1 MKTRS
6 GNMLLVIIGLLLMV
20 IGAAIVYFNIPY
32 SKTKTEFA
40 DDAKNLLAMTTSK
53 KGGVF
58 TEQDIAGLPLPVR
71 QYFRNCGYIGTPKM
85 SSMKASFA
93 EVDFVLDKNKQ
104 LKIDYTQYNFVDK
117 PGRIAY
123 IESSMYG
130 IPFEG
135 LDAYIDGHGSMKGV
149 LAKSITLFDQTG
161 PVMDKASLVTFLSEC
176 LLVPHAALQDYVS
189 WEAVDDLHAKAT
201 ISFYGI
207 SASGV
212 FTFNESGEALA
223 FTTDDRE
230 AVTSDGRSE
239 KVRWSAILRD
249 YQENGGIKK
258 PTVLQAVWHYDEGD
272 LIYFS
277 SRDVVIEYDYPTGK
291 VK

>member
-1 MKTRS
+1 
-6 GNMLLVIIGLLLMV
+6 MLLVIIGLLLMV

-277 SRDVVIEYDYPTGK
+277 SRDVVIEYDCPTGE

>member
-1 MKTRS
+1 
-6 GNMLLVIIGLLLMV
+6 MLLVIIGLLLMV

-58 TEQDIAGLPLPVR
+58 T
-71 QYFRNCGYIGTPKM
+71 
-85 SSMKASFA
+85 
-93 EVDFVLDKNKQ
+93 
-104 LKIDYTQYNFVDK
+104 
-117 PGRIAY
+117 
-123 IESSMYG
+123 
-130 IPFEG
+130 
-135 LDAYIDGHGSMKGV
+135 
-149 LAKSITLFDQTG
+149 
-161 PVMDKASLVTFLSEC
+161 
-176 LLVPHAALQDYVS
+176 
-189 WEAVDDLHAKAT
+189 
-201 ISFYGI
+201 
-207 SASGV
+207 
-212 FTFNESGEALA
+212 FNEIGEALA

-277 SRDVVIEYDYPTGK
+277 SRDVVIEYDCPTGE